1 MTQGNQYPDTR
12 RAPAEPRDRRDTF
25 AVGRA
30 KPPPHLDKV
39 ARKLFKQLAAKLTTA
54 GVFRDVDDFSVGE
67 LCQAQA
73 DVIRY
78 TADIAKEGEMLT
90 ATETGNKY
98 WNPKLG
104 LLKDARRRVKE
115 WSDRLGL
122 SIKARAHLKF
132 PAGAGA
138 PNHPTQD
145 EIEKFLNGELWNQP
159 GPISAP
165 IPFKT
170 GTDDSSAAP
179 SPAPAHQPQ
188 P

>member
-1 MTQGNQYPDTR
+1 MPNEYPESRREAKQPATR
-12 RAPAEPRDRRDTF
+12 PDTF

-39 ARKLFKQLAAKLTTA
+39 ARKLFKQLAQRLTVA
-54 GVFRDVDDFSVGE
+54 GVLRDVDEIGLGE
-67 LCQAQA
+67 LCQAQS

-78 TADIAKEGEMLT
+78 TRDIETEGELT
-90 ATETGNKY
+90 DGPNSTRERPTKV

-115 WSDRLGL
+115 WTDRLGL

-138 PNHPTQD
+138 GQPRVSDD
-145 EIEKFLNGELWNQP
+145 ELERFLRGETWN
-159 GPISAP
+159 AP
-165 IPFKT
+165 DAPAT
-170 GTDDSSAAP
+170 GTDGATVPFAP
-179 SPAPAHQPQ
+179 PP
-188 P
+188 